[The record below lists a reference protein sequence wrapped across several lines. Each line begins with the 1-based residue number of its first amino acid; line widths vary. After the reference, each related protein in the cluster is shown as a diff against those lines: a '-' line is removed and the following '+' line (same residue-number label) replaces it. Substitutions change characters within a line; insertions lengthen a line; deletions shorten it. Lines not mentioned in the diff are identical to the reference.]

1 MILKVGTA
9 NSSPYQS
16 YLSLAGVSILS
27 TLPNLEDLFVFAIPL
42 VPKRRSIDWSRV
54 LDNLQATLQSILKQ
68 TDLNFHCLL
77 AVEDPIPLSE
87 VDSSHITVVTI
98 SEAERLDFARD
109 NYNMSNNDAGMKRAR
124 LLDRALQLGA
134 TYIMFTD
141 ADDLVSTK
149 LVGLIR
155 ESKPAFGAAL
165 RQGFV
170 LDSQAGLCVPVPSRF
185 VPVDGY
191 DTYCGSS
198 IVFTLRNHN
207 FEITVGSSYQNWPLN
222 FWSLGHGQ
230 VRQKL
235 IENKTP
241 LLDIDEPMGIYIV
254 NSGENLSALSSNI
267 EGYRSFLK
275 SVISN
280 IKTHGRPL
288 SKAQIK
294 EFGLWDRDVT

>member
-1 MILKVGTA
+1 MSWKVAFLKSEREFV
-9 NSSPYQS
+9 
-16 YLSLAGVSILS
+16 
-27 TLPNLEDLFVFAIPL
+27 DLFVFAVPL
-42 VPKRRSIDWSRV
+42 LPQRRARDWSRV
-54 LDNLQATLQSILKQ
+54 LDNLQATLQSILNQ
-68 TDLNFHCLL
+68 TDRNFHCLL
-77 AVEDPIPLSE
+77 AVEDSIPLAE
-87 VDSSHITVVTI
+87 VDSPHITVVNI

-141 ADDLVSTK
+141 ADDLVSNK

-170 LDSQAGLCVPVPSRF
+170 LDGQAGLCVPVPSRF
-185 VPVDGY
+185 VPVNGY

-198 IVFTLRNHN
+198 IVFTLRNQN
-207 FEITVGSSYQNWPLN
+207 FEITVGSSYHNWPLS

-241 LLDIDEPMGIYIV
+241 LLDINEPMGVYVI
-254 NSGENLSALSSNI
+254 NSGENLSALSSNTD
-267 EGYRSFLK
+267 GYRSFLN
-275 SVISN
+275 SVVTN
-280 IKTHGRPL
+280 IQTHGRPL
-288 SKAQIK
+288 SKAQLI
-294 EFGLWDRDVT
+294 EFGLWT